1 MSAYVGIDLGTSG
14 VKILAV
20 DGEGK
25 ILAEV
30 SESYPVYSPKEGYSE
45 QNPEDWFAAVMRGL
59 SRLNVEGVEGISFGG
74 QMHGLVALD
83 GADKVIRPC
92 ILWNDGRS
100 SAESARLNALGAEE
114 FAGNIAFPGFTAP
127 KLLWL
132 KENEPQN
139 FARIAKV
146 MLPKDYIAYRL
157 CGEFVTDYSDASGM
171 LLLDVK
177 SKKWSDKMLDICG
190 ISRTQMPDLHESYA
204 PVGRLRADIAS
215 ALGWGR
221 ATVAAGAGD
230 NAAAAVGT
238 GAVRAGRCNISLGT
252 SGTIFIPTD
261 KFLRPQNSAIH
272 SFAHANG
279 GWHLMGCILSAA
291 GARMWWNEKIC
302 RSGYDS
308 DGDMRRLMGKNSVY
322 FMPCL
327 SGERCPHND
336 SSVRG
341 GFFGLSHATEREHME
356 LAVMEGVA
364 FALRDC
370 ISLVRESDIEVN
382 ASTIC
387 GGGARSAL
395 WREIVANVL
404 GVSLSTVET
413 EQGPAYGAAMLAM
426 VACGVYGSV
435 EAAADKI
442 VRLRADVQPVPGL
455 MAAYD
460 ERYEKYK
467 KLYPLLKDWYS
478 D

>member
-20 DGEGK
+20 DGGGK

-30 SESYPVYSPKEGYSE
+30 GESYPVYTPREGWSE

-59 SRLNVEGVEGISFGG
+59 ARLPVRDVEGISFGG
-74 QMHGLVALD
+74 QMHGLVVLD
-83 GADKVIRPC
+83 DADNVIRPC

-100 SAESARLNALGAEE
+100 AREAAELNALGTEA
-114 FAGNIAFPGFTAP
+114 FAGNMAFPGFTAP

-132 KENEPQN
+132 RRNERHN
-139 FARIAKV
+139 FARIAKI

-157 CGEFVTDYSDASGM
+157 CGEFVTDYSDASGT
-171 LLLDVK
+171 LLLDVANRE
-177 SKKWSDKMLDICG
+177 WSDKMLDICG
-190 ISRTQMPDLHESYA
+190 ISRGQMPVLCESFA
-204 PVGRLRADIAS
+204 PVGHLRADIAES
-215 ALGWGR
+215 LGWGR
-221 ATVAAGAGD
+221 VTVAAGAGD

-238 GAVRAGRCNISLGT
+238 GAVHAGRCNISLGT
-252 SGTIFIPTD
+252 SGTIFISTD
-261 KFLRPQNSAIH
+261 KFLRPQNGAIH

-279 GWHLMGCILSAA
+279 AWHLMGCILSAA

-308 DGDMRRLMGKNSVY
+308 DGNMRGLMGKNSVY
-322 FMPCL
+322 FMPYL

-336 SSVRG
+336 ASVRG
-341 GFFGLSHATEREHME
+341 AFLGLSHGTEREHME

-370 ISLVRESDIEVN
+370 ISLVRSSGIEVTS
-382 ASTIC
+382 STIC

-395 WREIVANVL
+395 WREVVANVL
-404 GVSLSTVET
+404 GVGLSTVET

-426 VACGVYGSV
+426 VACGAYGSV
-435 EAAADKI
+435 QAAADGI
-442 VRLRADVQPVPGL
+442 VRLRPDVQPSSEL
-455 MAAYD
+455 SAAYD
-460 ERYEKYK
+460 ERYARYK
-467 KLYPLLKDWYS
+467 ELYPLLKDWYLK
-478 D
+478 